1 MLKNTLLVNKYKQR
15 LISHNLPNEFH
26 EEYQYIHLL
35 NDIIEHGKM
44 EEGRNGNT
52 LSIYGAC
59 LHFSLENNV
68 IPILTTKKTA

>member
-15 LISHNLPNEFH
+15 LISHNLPDEFH

-52 LSIYGAC
+52 VYG
-59 LHFSLENNV
+59 
-68 IPILTTKKTA
+68 